1 MRKAH
6 SRPIPSTS
14 ALNAIECVRYRG
26 SKMGAGFA
34 RVRLDTTQGWRVKA
48 FAVSEEVALQIF
60 SMLEEKWRLEV
71 LSHPTLEYTS
81 PNGGLA
87 SYTACVEAGYEA
99 LWRAVQEVNRMLW
112 SNGFKGRI
120 YSWGRFVD
128 VYKGVGYPVDVYS
141 LYQMGDGSL
150 EADLWIAHT
159 RQPTNS
165 PGRLPVWSHPFS
177 SGDWA
182 IVHNGDISSFGSNME
197 FLWSLGYK
205 SFVGTDSEVIA
216 YLLDYLTSF
225 QHLNVQEAV
234 KILCNRFNR
243 GLPDPET
250 VKLLYKWRGAR
261 LDGPFSV
268 IGGFCDGH
276 DVYMVAFADR
286 FKFRPIIVG
295 EDENYIY
302 AASEEAQI
310 RTINP
315 EARVWTIEPGE
326 YFLASLKRGVIYP
339 GRTIHERF
347 YSLSATFTRPAIME
361 DCIDAS
367 HMDYRMLNRA
377 ISEKIKAGARQVDII
392 NVRGQRYIG
401 VGLDSTVRLKIFGTP
416 GNCLANLNKSLEI
429 EVFGNVQD
437 DVGDVMTGGRVIIHG
452 DARDV
457 LAQALQGGVI
467 YVKGNAGNRCGI
479 QMREYRDRRP
489 VLMIGGRV
497 DDYLGEYMAGGVII
511 ILGLNYLDTDV
522 EIVGDCVASGMV
534 GGTIYIRGKVSP
546 GKIGL
551 NPPRGDVIQYLRG
564 LVLDGRLS
572 IEEYEAIESL
582 EDFTLDTLREML
594 PPEVVKHVSK
604 LYLNKYWKELVVEYR
619 RLNDSDMAMI
629 GPHFEEFGKVFD
641 LRKEIDRVVKEE
653 YFTVIRPKPAAATRV
668 EEPEEG

>member
-1 MRKAH
+1 
-6 SRPIPSTS
+6 
-14 ALNAIECVRYRG
+14 
-26 SKMGAGFA
+26 MGAGFA
-34 RVRLDTTQGWRVKA
+34 RIRLDSARGWRVKA
-48 FAVSEEVALQIF
+48 FAVSDTVAYQIF
-60 SMLEEKWRLEV
+60 DMLEENGHVEV
-71 LSHPTLEYTS
+71 LSQPSPEYA
-81 PNGGLA
+81 PMNGALT
-87 SYTACVEAGYEA
+87 SYTAYVDASYES
-99 LWRAVQEVNRMLW
+99 LWSAVQEVNEVLW
-112 SNGFKGRI
+112 RDGFKGRI

-128 VYKGVGYPVDVYS
+128 VYKGVGYPADVYS
-141 LYQMGDGSL
+141 LYQMENRGLD
-150 EADLWIAHT
+150 ADLWIAHT

-197 FLWSLGYK
+197 LLWSLGYE

-216 YLLDYLTSF
+216 YLLDYLTSI
-225 QHLNVQEAV
+225 QRLNVQEAV
-234 KILCNRFNR
+234 RILCNRFNR
-243 GLPDPET
+243 GLPDQESI
-250 VKLLYKWRGAR
+250 KLFYRWRGAR

-268 IGGFCDGH
+268 IAGFCDGD

-310 RTINP
+310 RTISP
-315 EARVWTIEPGE
+315 EANVWTIEPGD
-326 YFLASLKRGVIYP
+326 YFLASLKKGVIYP
-339 GRTIHERF
+339 GRTLHERF
-347 YSLSATFTRPAIME
+347 YTLSTQLKHPPTTR

-367 HMDYRMLNRA
+367 YMNYRMLNQA
-377 ISEKIKAGARQVDII
+377 ILERIKAGARQVDII

-401 VGLDSTVRLKIFGTP
+401 VGLDYPVKLRIFGTP

-437 DVGDVMTGGRVIIHG
+437 DVGDVMTGGRVIVHG

-457 LAQALQGGVI
+457 LAQAFQGGAI

-497 DDYLGEYMAGGVII
+497 DDYLGEYMAGGVIVV
-511 ILGLNYLDTDV
+511 LGLNYLDTDV

-546 GKIGL
+546 RKIGL
-551 NPPRGDVIQYLRG
+551 NPPRADVMQYLRG
-564 LVLDGRLS
+564 LLLEEMIS
-572 IEEYEAIESL
+572 LKEYEAIESL
-582 EDFTLDTLREML
+582 KDFSLITLREIL
-594 PPEVVKHVSK
+594 SPEAVKHVSK
-604 LYLNKYWKELVVEYR
+604 LYVNKYWKELVVEYR
-619 RLNDSDMAMI
+619 RLSSSDLAVLQ
-629 GPHFEEFGKVFD
+629 PHFEEFGKIFN
-641 LRKEIDRVVKEE
+641 LREEVNRVVEE
-653 YFTVIRPKPAAATRV
+653 NYFTIIYPKPDTRTRV

>member
-1 MRKAH
+1 
-6 SRPIPSTS
+6 
-14 ALNAIECVRYRG
+14 
-26 SKMGAGFA
+26 MGAGFA
-34 RVRLDTTQGWRVKA
+34 RVRLDSRPSWRVKA
-48 FAVSEEVALQIF
+48 FAVSDTVAFQIF
-60 SMLEEKWRLEV
+60 SMLEQKARVEV
-71 LSHPTLEYTS
+71 LSQPKPEYTS
-81 PNGGLA
+81 PNGALT
-87 SYTACVEAGYEA
+87 SYTTYVEASYEA
-99 LWRAVQEVNRMLW
+99 LWQAVQEVNGELW
-112 SNGFKGRI
+112 SDGFKGRI

-128 VYKGVGYPVDVYS
+128 VYKGVGYPLDVYN
-141 LYQMGDGSL
+141 LYQMGDRGL
-150 EADLWIAHT
+150 EGDLWIAHT

-197 FLWSLGYK
+197 LLWSLGYK

-243 GLPDPET
+243 ELPDTET
-250 VKLLYKWRGAR
+250 VRLFYRWRGAK

-268 IGGFCDGH
+268 IAGFSDGD

-310 RTINP
+310 RTISP
-315 EARVWTIEPGE
+315 EANVWTIEPGD

-339 GRTIHERF
+339 GRTLHERF
-347 YSLSATFTRPAIME
+347 YILSTQLKRSAATKE
-361 DCIDAS
+361 CIDAS
-367 HMDYRMLNRA
+367 HMNYRMLNQA
-377 ISEKIKAGARQVDII
+377 ILERIKAGAAQVDII

-401 VGLDSTVRLKIFGTP
+401 VGLDCPVKLRIFGTP
-416 GNCLANLNKSLEI
+416 GNCLANLNKSLDI

-437 DVGDVMTGGRVIIHG
+437 DVGDVMTGGRLIVHG

-457 LAQALQGGVI
+457 LAQALQGGAI

-489 VLMIGGRV
+489 LLMIGGRV
-497 DDYLGEYMAGGVII
+497 DDYLGEYIAGGVIVV
-511 ILGLNYLDTDV
+511 LGLNYLNTDV

-534 GGTIYIRGKVSP
+534 GGRIYIRGRVSP

-551 NPPRGDVIQYLRG
+551 NPPKGDVMQYLRG
-564 LVLDGRLS
+564 LLLEGLLS
-572 IEEYEAIESL
+572 TKEYKAVGSL
-582 EDFTLDTLREML
+582 KDFSLITLRDIL
-594 PPEVVKHVSK
+594 SPEAVKRVSK
-604 LYLNKYWKELVVEYR
+604 LYVNKYWKELVVEYR
-619 RLNDSDMAMI
+619 RLNDDDMTI
-629 GPHFEEFGKVFD
+629 LKPHFEEFGKVFNIA
-641 LRKEIDRVVKEE
+641 KEVDRVVEEE
-653 YFTVIRPKPAAATRV
+653 YFTVIYPKPDTPTRV